1 MSFKILKDMSLDF
14 KFAIFNLNH
23 QTNPFQ
29 MKMVLLFYSHWHR
42 FMCKLTITKIILFST
57 FLLTS
62 SSLP

>member
-29 MKMVLLFYSHWHR
+29 MKMLDDLSLLLPLASFYV
-42 FMCKLTITKIILFST
+42 
-57 FLLTS
+57 
-62 SSLP
+62 